1 MYDSYKE
8 FNHDDTKDID
18 NAAVAH
24 RLADGVRTGND
35 LQS

>member
-8 FNHDDTKDID
+8 FNYDDTKDIY

-24 RLADGVRTGND
+24 YLPDGVRTVND